1 MQQEALA
8 EILRAERDDGTKRVG
23 LGRYAAMTQTGEHIV
38 LSVNGVPVRHVDA
51 GDRAELLAA
60 LASLVH
66 AGATTQYAVV
76 RGGLFPRATFQR
88 AVGAFREGG
97 ESATRRRARKGPK
110 RRSRATPAVERRV
123 LRLEQRGLPYRAIAA
138 TVQLSLSSV
147 ENILSRHGVKR
158 IKSAAKQEALVQASG
173 ASADP
178 SAAGTGLV
186 EEEVVLPAQAPT
198 TDAVTAPVAK
208 QDVRL
213 GQSEVVVG
221 PKSARTSVSE
231 QEEVGEA
238 AAVPA
243 QLPIGLPPGGM
254 TVEQTRQ
261 FEFLSARMGW
271 IEEQSVLFESAHGV
285 SFAGVLLA
293 LAVLPATGLLES
305 VRTVVGRLR
314 NGFYGVRSLITVLF
328 AMALLRI
335 KRPEKLKNYSP
346 SALGRVLGI
355 ARAPEMKTVRRK
367 VASLAVR
374 EEAMGR
380 LLLDLARRHAE
391 RAKDALAFLYV
402 DGHVR
407 TYFGKRKLS
416 KTHVTQMRLSMPATT
431 EYWVSDAEGEPVLV
445 VTVEGNRAMTR
456 VLLDVLVEARK
467 IIGPD
472 AEPTVVFDR
481 GGWSPALFRRI
492 RKAGFHFLTYRKGRA
507 PSYPRSS
514 FHPLEML
521 KGGELVVRPV
531 RDGHTRLR
539 GYGRCRCVAILR
551 DDGKQTHIL
560 TSRSVEELS
569 TREVCERM
577 SSRWQ
582 QENFFRYATESFAL
596 DALWT
601 YEIIAGDP
609 NRLVPNPARKKLE
622 RQIAAARAERK
633 TLQAAVGGDFVDAD
647 EVMDGDT
654 LIGRT
659 APDIVR
665 ITELDRQLSQW
676 SAERRAL
683 PTHVPVS
690 TIRNAA
696 DIVELA
702 RAPKLLLDAVKICA
716 YHAETML
723 VSHLAPYLHRA
734 ADEAR
739 GVVAAAMKLSGDLD
753 VRDGELHVTL
763 DPSSAPRYT
772 RAVAGLAASLDA
784 LGVCFPETS
793 LRLRFHVAPHPEQGA

>member
-1 MQQEALA
+1 M
-8 EILRAERDDGTKRVG
+8 
-23 LGRYAAMTQTGEHIV
+23 
-38 LSVNGVPVRHVDA
+38 P
-51 GDRAELLAA
+51 
-60 LASLVH
+60 
-66 AGATTQYAVV
+66 
-76 RGGLFPRATFQR
+76 
-88 AVGAFREGG
+88 
-97 ESATRRRARKGPK
+97 
-110 RRSRATPAVERRV
+110 
-123 LRLEQRGLPYRAIAA
+123 
-138 TVQLSLSSV
+138 
-147 ENILSRHGVKR
+147 
-158 IKSAAKQEALVQASG
+158 
-173 ASADP
+173 
-178 SAAGTGLV
+178 
-186 EEEVVLPAQAPT
+186 
-198 TDAVTAPVAK
+198 
-208 QDVRL
+208 
-213 GQSEVVVG
+213 
-221 PKSARTSVSE
+221 
-231 QEEVGEA
+231 
-238 AAVPA
+238 
-243 QLPIGLPPGGM
+243 
-254 TVEQTRQ
+254 
-261 FEFLSARMGW
+261 
-271 IEEQSVLFESAHGV
+271 
-285 SFAGVLLA
+285 FAGVLLA

-335 KRPEKLKNYSP
+335 KRPEKLKKYSP

-367 VASLAVR
+367 VGSLAAR

-407 TYFGKRKLS
+407 AYYGKRKLS
-416 KTHVTQMRLSMPATT
+416 KTHITQMRLSMPATT
-431 EYWVSDAEGEPVLV
+431 EYWVNDAAGEPVLV
-445 VTVEGNRAMTR
+445 VTVQGNRAMTR
-456 VLLDVLVEARK
+456 TLLDVLAEVRK
-467 IIGPD
+467 VIGPD
-472 AEPTVVFDR
+472 ATPTVVFDR
-481 GGWSPALFRRI
+481 GGWSPKLFRRI
-492 RKAGFHFLTYRKGRA
+492 RKANFHFLTYRKGHA
-507 PSYPRSS
+507 PVYPRSS
-514 FHPLEML
+514 FKPVEMR
-521 KGGELVVRPV
+521 KAGELVKRPV
-531 RDGHTRLR
+531 REGNTRLR

-601 YEIIAGDP
+601 YEIIAGDG

-622 RQIAAARAERK
+622 RQIAAAKAERK

-647 EVMDGDT
+647 EVMDADT
-654 LIGRT
+654 LIGRR

-665 ITELDRQLSQW
+665 ITALDRQLAQW

-723 VSHLAPYLHRA
+723 VSHLAPHLGRA
-734 ADEAR
+734 EDEAR
-739 GVVAAAMKLSGDLD
+739 GVVAAAMELSGDLE

-763 DPSSAPRYT
+763 APSSAPRYT

-793 LRLRFHVAPHPEQGA
+793 LRLRFHVAPHPGQDA